1 MPPMSEEEL
10 NTSFELLKDVI
21 ETAIKEKYQ
30 IPKWKRK
37 IDKANVRVNLKLLMS
52 EDEIVYTNLIIDKG
66 QYSVNRDRLEDYSL
80 EIAANPIDLVW
91 FVGNETSIL
100 KMFISRKWK
109 IKKLLIHPFKALM
122 VAGLLV
128 YK

>member
-1 MPPMSEEEL
+1 MFPMSEEEA
-10 NTSFELLKDVI
+10 NNSFELLKDVI

-37 IDKANVRVNLKLLMS
+37 IDKANVRVNLKLLIS
-52 EDEIVYTNLIIDKG
+52 EEETVYTNLIIEKG
-66 QYSVNRDRLEDYSL
+66 QYSVNKDRLEDYSL
-80 EIAANPIDLVW
+80 EIVADPIDLVW
-91 FVGNETSIL
+91 FVGNETSII
-100 KMFISRKWK
+100 KMFTSRKWK
-109 IKKLLIHPFKALM
+109 IKKLLLHPFKALM

>member
-30 IPKWKRK
+30 IPKWKKK
-37 IDKANVRVNLKLLMS
+37 IDKANIRVNLKLLMS
-52 EDEIVYTNLIIDKG
+52 EEETVYTNLIIEKG
-66 QYSVNRDRLEDYSL
+66 QYSVNRDRLEDFTL
-80 EIAANPIDLVW
+80 EIIANPIDLVW
-91 FVGNETSIL
+91 FVGNETSII

-109 IKKLLIHPFKALM
+109 IKKLLLHPFKALM

>member
-30 IPKWKRK
+30 IPKWKKK
-37 IDKANVRVNLKLLMS
+37 IDNANVRVNLKLLMS
-52 EDEIVYTNLIIDKG
+52 EEETVYTNLIIEKG
-66 QYSVNRDRLEDYSL
+66 QYSVNKDKLEDFTI
-80 EIAANPIDLVW
+80 EIIANPIDLVW
-91 FVGNETSIL
+91 FVGNEKSIV
-100 KMFISRKWK
+100 KMFITRKWK
-109 IKKLLIHPFKALM
+109 IKKLLLHPFKALF
-122 VAGLLV
+122 VANLLV